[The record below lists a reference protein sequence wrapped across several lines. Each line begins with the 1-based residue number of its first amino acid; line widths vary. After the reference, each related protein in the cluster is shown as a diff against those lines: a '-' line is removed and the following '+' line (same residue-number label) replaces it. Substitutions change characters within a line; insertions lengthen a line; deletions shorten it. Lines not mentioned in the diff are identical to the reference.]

1 MMELREAWTGLSKQ
15 QAILQVKRIRE
26 KWSRIRSRSV
36 SPLLSNETMIY
47 ADERKFQQ
55 TRATKKQP
63 RNYTLR
69 ALMISFI
76 PLPAM
81 KYSTMG
87 KKEPSK
93 LGLHS
98 NVWFRVASCLISG
111 LFTIAIKI
119 ADHLRG
125 SRLCLISIHRPDEFT
140 SFQIVSYLHCKFTLG
155 DSLSTFFSRRSKL

>member
-1 MMELREAWTGLSKQ
+1 
-15 QAILQVKRIRE
+15 
-26 KWSRIRSRSV
+26 
-36 SPLLSNETMIY
+36 
-47 ADERKFQQ
+47 
-55 TRATKKQP
+55 
-63 RNYTLR
+63 
-69 ALMISFI
+69 
-76 PLPAM
+76 M

-140 SFQIVSYLHCKFTLG
+140 SFQIVSYLHCKFTACWKLKSTDFLKPYTKCNKQLHSNWFSLVMAWQSLISQYRSAKIWIRQHVTWCVKLCPPVEGQLELLG
-155 DSLSTFFSRRSKL
+155 YSIFYCGRVNLESCIQ